1 MNMNELEYRTW
12 LKNLNPEPDN
22 LFKEK
27 LEDKI
32 NIIMSNGEEVND
44 NE

>member
-22 LFKEK
+22 IFKEK

-32 NIIMSNGEEVND
+32 KISINVSEVND
-44 NE
+44 SE